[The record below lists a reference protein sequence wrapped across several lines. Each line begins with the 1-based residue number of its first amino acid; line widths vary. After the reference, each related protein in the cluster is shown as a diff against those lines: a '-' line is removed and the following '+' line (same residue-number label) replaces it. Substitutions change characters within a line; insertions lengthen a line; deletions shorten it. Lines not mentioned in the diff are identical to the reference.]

1 MSRIPVEWFS
11 DPVLSG
17 AARRPALLS
26 DTARSTPGRCVSR
39 MTDMISSRF
48 FSTAETNPV
57 NRPRGQYCEKNILW
71 INKTEPH
78 GAG

>member
-1 MSRIPVEWFS
+1 MSVRRA
-11 DPVLSG
+11 G
-17 AARRPALLS
+17 ALCQP
-26 DTARSTPGRCVSR
+26 D
-39 MTDMISSRF
+39 TDMVSSLL

-57 NRPRGQYCEKNILW
+57 IRSRGQYCEKNILW